1 MRRNRILYLLLLAIT
16 GAVAYVYGERL
27 LYVAL
32 AVLVIMPVA
41 SLVLT
46 FILLYVLRVEQ
57 TLPQAVVKGERA
69 LIRLHL
75 RNVSPA
81 FFGSIACNFHTDDFA
96 LEMEEAITMWLRAP
110 SEMQNFDDRYRGVKQ
125 EIPFSVKYRGQF
137 NVGLKSIRATD
148 LLGLFRLTRRM
159 NRKKDL
165 LVLPRVIALDSLPLA
180 THLLTQAHSRFDIK
194 DEDYTTISDIRPYL
208 QTDSIKRVHW
218 KLTAKRN
225 EWLVK
230 NFQSNALNKVT
241 MLLDTRRLP
250 IGYREQI
257 VLEDSILEMA
267 LGVARFCLYR
277 GMPVELTVGE
287 GATVAC
293 HNPASFETIY
303 HLAAQI
309 EFNPQPTYTPLS
321 MIAHCLN
328 DASGYLNAMIFTTR
342 LDGELYERLLNGKN
356 NGHYLAIYYFPTVI
370 KDADSEEIFR
380 MLEDSGAP
388 IFRVEDDM
396 YAEAEEDN
404 DAA

>member
-1 MRRNRILYLLLLAIT
+1 MNRNRILYLFLLALT
-16 GAVAYVYGERL
+16 GGVAYVYGERL

-32 AVLVIMPVA
+32 AVLLIMPVA

-46 FILLYVLRVEQ
+46 FILLYILRVQQ
-57 TLPQAVVKGERA
+57 TLPEAVVKNERA
-69 LIRLHL
+69 LIQLHL
-75 RNVSPA
+75 HNVSPA
-81 FFGSIACNFHTDDFA
+81 FFGSIACTFHTDDFA
-96 LEMEEAITMWLRAP
+96 VEMEEAITMWLRAKH
-110 SEMQNFDDRYRGVKQ
+110 EMQNFDDRYRGVKQ
-125 EIPFSVKYRGQF
+125 EIPFYVKYRGQF

-148 LLGLFRLTRRM
+148 LLGLFRLTRRL
-159 NRKKDL
+159 NRKKNL
-165 LVLPRVIALDSLPLA
+165 LVLPRVIGLDSLPLA

-241 MLLDTRRLP
+241 MLLDTRQLP
-250 IGYREQI
+250 ISYREQV
-257 VLEDSILEMA
+257 VLEDTLLEMA
-267 LGVARFCLYR
+267 LGVARFCLYK
-277 GMPVELTVGE
+277 GMPVEFTVGE
-287 GATVAC
+287 GATVEC

-303 HLAAQI
+303 HLGAQV
-309 EFNPQPTYTPLS
+309 EFNPLPAFTPLS

-342 LDGELYERLLNGKN
+342 LDGELYERLINGKN
-356 NGHYLAIYYFPTVI
+356 NGHYLAVYYFPTMI

-380 MLEDSGAP
+380 MLDESGAP
-388 IFRVEDDM
+388 VFRVEENT
-396 YAEAEEDN
+396 YEVIE
-404 DAA
+404 